1 MNGKMTRLYRIA
13 VTSVVVWVSCTVAA
27 YSQEYSLRADAPN
40 VVTES
45 EIFRVVY
52 TATGKTSSFTG
63 PDFADFHV
71 LAGPSEATM
80 SSTQFVNGKM
90 SHTYEISY
98 TYMLQAKSI
107 GTFTIPE
114 ASAVIE
120 KKTYSSGSVRIEVV
134 KDEQAS
140 ADTGG
145 GSRSQGQSGGSRA
158 GSQSSAKVGDI
169 QLRLTLNKTS
179 VVKGEPVIATLKLYS
194 KANISGFEDVRFP
207 TFNGFWSQE
216 IDTPH
221 NIEFQRETLNG
232 VIYDAA
238 LLRKWM
244 LLPQQSGDI
253 AIEPAELVC
262 AVQVRSSASGGNSIF
277 DDFFD
282 SYQTVRKRVSSGSQK
297 VTVRALPSGA
307 PKSFTGGVGEF
318 KMDVKVIPDSVK
330 AHEAASLMLTI
341 SGSGNLNLVDAP
353 SVTLP
358 PDFEVYDVKRTD
370 NVTSG
375 VRGTSGTK
383 SFEYPFIPRSHGD
396 FTIPGPEFTYY
407 DVKSGR
413 YVTLHSAP
421 IPFKVGRGDASDA
434 RIISNGPD
442 KQSVKVLGEDI
453 RFIRTVPTS
462 LESSGTLLV
471 SSVWMFL
478 IPLLLLVLFFFCCSL
493 MKKYVKMK
501 ADVAGVRNRKANSVA
516 RARLRKAGG
525 YLKQNLNAAFYE
537 ELHKAIEG
545 YLSDKFRLDMTDL
558 NRETIENTL
567 ISAGR
572 SRELTDRLLNLLDA
586 CDFARYAPSSGT
598 AAMTEHY
605 NEALDVIAGIEKQ

>member
-1 MNGKMTRLYRIA
+1 MT
-13 VTSVVVWVSCTVAA
+13 V
-27 YSQEYSLRADAPN
+27 DAPN

-52 TATGKTSSFTG
+52 TATGRASGFTG

-80 SSTQFVNGKM
+80 SSTQIVNGKM

-98 TYMLQAKSI
+98 TYMLQAKST
-107 GTFTIPE
+107 GTFNIPG

-120 KKTYSSGSVRIEVV
+120 KETYTSKSVRIEVV
-134 KDEQAS
+134 KDEQSPAGAGGGAQS
-140 ADTGG
+140 QGEARSGG
-145 GSRSQGQSGGSRA
+145 GSRA
-158 GSQSSAKVGDI
+158 SAKVGDI
-169 QLRLTLNKTS
+169 QLRLTLNKST

-207 TFNGFWSQE
+207 TFNGFWNQE
-216 IDTPH
+216 IETPQ
-221 NIEFQRETLNG
+221 NIEFRRETLDG

-244 LLPQQSGDI
+244 LLPQQSGEI
-253 AIEPAELVC
+253 TIEPAELVC
-262 AVQVRSSASGGNSIF
+262 AVQVRTSSAGGNSIF

-282 SYQTVRKRVSSGSQK
+282 SYQTVRKRVSSVGHK
-297 VTVRALPSGA
+297 VMVKPLPAGA
-307 PKSFTGGVGEF
+307 PRSFTGGVGEF
-318 KMDVKVIPDSVK
+318 NMDVKVTPDSVK
-330 AHEAASLMLTI
+330 AHEAASLVLTI
-341 SGSGNLNLVDAP
+341 TGSGNLNLVDAP
-353 SVTLP
+353 SVVLP

-370 NVTSG
+370 NISSG
-375 VRGTSGTK
+375 AGGTSGTK
-383 SFEYPFIPRSHGD
+383 TFEYPFIPRSPGD
-396 FTIPGPEFTYY
+396 FTVEPVEFTYY
-407 DVKSGR
+407 SVKSGK
-413 YVTLHSAP
+413 YVTLRSNP
-421 IPFKVGRGDASDA
+421 IPFKVGRGSASDA
-434 RIISNGPD
+434 TVISSGPD

-462 LESSGTLLV
+462 LGSSGVLLV
-471 SSVWMFL
+471 SSVWMYL
-478 IPLLLLVLFFFCCSL
+478 IPVLSLVLFFLACSL
-493 MKKYVKMK
+493 LKKYMKMK
-501 ADVAGVRNRKANSVA
+501 SDVAGVRNRKANSVA

-537 ELHKAIEG
+537 ELHKAMEG

-567 ISAGR
+567 SSAGR
-572 SRELTDRLLNLLDA
+572 SQEVITRLMTLLDA
-586 CDFARYAPSSGT
+586 CDFARYAPSSGA

-605 NEALDVIAGIEKQ
+605 NEALDIIAGIEKQ